1 MIILVFLILGFL
13 IWLIFFGLP
22 NFSKRVQKQVIK
34 KREILEVEK
43 EPLLGYEKC
52 SPQFQAYM
60 RKEIKAGRK
69 KPKTAPQG
77 IFEDATYTEDKI
89 KLTKVKEVEDIQKI
103 RLKMGD
109 LIGDIFNGCCFFCLN
124 SRFNTYMRTFCS
136 SSRRRGNNL

>member
-34 KREILEVEK
+34 KREILEAEK
-43 EPLLGYEKC
+43 EPLLGYENC

-69 KPKTAPQG
+69 KPKTSPQG
-77 IFEDATYTEDKI
+77 NFEGPTYTEDKN
-89 KLTKVKEVEDIQKI
+89 KTYKGKRGGRYTKDKTKDG
-103 RLKMGD
+103 RP
-109 LIGDIFNGCCFFCLN
+109 
-124 SRFNTYMRTFCS
+124 Y
-136 SSRRRGNNL
+136 RRYF